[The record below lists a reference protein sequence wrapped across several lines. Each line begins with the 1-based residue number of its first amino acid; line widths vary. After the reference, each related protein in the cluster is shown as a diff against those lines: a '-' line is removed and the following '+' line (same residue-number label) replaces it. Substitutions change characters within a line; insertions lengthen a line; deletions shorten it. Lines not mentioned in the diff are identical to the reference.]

1 MDGNH
6 AEDLRFVLG
15 RLDGKVDMV
24 LAGQARTNEEVKD
37 LGARIDKVEREL
49 VAIKAERGTER
60 RWSAG
65 IWTVLTSAVALVVS
79 TVAAVAGFLAPN

>member
-1 MDGNH
+1 MDGQH

-15 RLDGKVDMV
+15 RLDGKMDMV
-24 LAGQARTNEEVKD
+24 LAGQSKMDAEVKD
-37 LGARIDKVEREL
+37 LGTRIDKVEREL

-65 IWTVLTSAVALVVS
+65 IWTVLTSAAALVVS
-79 TVAAVAGFLAPN
+79 AVAALAGFLAPH

>member
-65 IWTVLTSAVALVVS
+65 IWAVLTSVGALVVS
-79 TVAAVAGFLAPN
+79 AVAAMAGFLAPH